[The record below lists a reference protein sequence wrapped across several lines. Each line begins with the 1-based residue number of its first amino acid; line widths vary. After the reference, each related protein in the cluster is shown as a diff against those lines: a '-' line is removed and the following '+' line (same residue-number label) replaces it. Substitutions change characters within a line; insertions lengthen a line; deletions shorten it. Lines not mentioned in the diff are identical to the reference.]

1 MIEFPST
8 ISEISNYST
17 TCPHLQP
24 MIDKNTETEILE
36 SQHLNLFIID
46 KLINQGVFTMAEI
59 GEYIPAFFHLNNE
72 HDLSIEYMNQTG
84 CEWLQLTSGEI
95 NAMGYDFLE
104 KYLHPDT
111 LKYVAPPILNFY
123 QKGDRSKVYCDFQQV
138 MDLRNRQYKLLF
150 TVTKIFN
157 KRPGLLTISLPVDSS
172 IPMIKKLER
181 VLGEQAFAR
190 SHFKQFS
197 ALTKREVQILVLLAT
212 GHSNPQIADQLF
224 VSRHTVEQHRK
235 NINRKLDIKHFADVM
250 KYAQAFDLI

>member
-1 MIEFPST
+1 MIEIPSA

-17 TCPHLQP
+17 TYPHLQL
-24 MIDKNTETEILE
+24 MNNKNTETETLE

-46 KLINQGVFTMAEI
+46 KLISQGVFEMEEI
-59 GEYIPAFFHLNNE
+59 GEYIPSFFHLNNE
-72 HDLSIEYMNQTG
+72 HDLSIEYMNQPG
-84 CEWLQLTSGEI
+84 CDWLELTSGEI
-95 NAMGYDFLE
+95 NAMGYEFLE
-104 KYLHPDT
+104 KYLHQDT
-111 LKYVAPPILNFY
+111 LKYVAPAVLNFY
-123 QKGDRSKVYCDFQQV
+123 KNGDRSKVYCDFQQV
-138 MDLRNRQYKLLF
+138 LDLRNRQYKLLF

-181 VLGEQAFAR
+181 MLGEQAFAR
-190 SHFKQFS
+190 KHFKQFA

-235 NINRKLDIKHFADVM
+235 NINRKLEIKHFSDVM